1 MSVSG
6 QYMAANKQTRTCIM
20 KLFFLSPKA
29 ETSKKYKQNQPQNT
43 FSSDQTLSFNK
54 NWPEKVHCLFN
65 LIIPTIFQQSSLTY
79 HTVTVLNYFFISSQT
94 NRSSR
99 IQILGHGFKIKMDTV
114 GKQIGVK
121 MLKVIQDLI

>member
-6 QYMAANKQTRTCIM
+6 KYMAANKQTRTCIM
-20 KLFFLSPKA
+20 KLFFSLQKQKHQKSISRINPKILSHLTKHCH
-29 ETSKKYKQNQPQNT
+29 SIRIDQKKST
-43 FSSDQTLSFNK
+43 VCLTLY
-54 NWPEKVHCLFN
+54 
-65 LIIPTIFQQSSLTY
+65 IPTIFQQSSLTY
-79 HTVTVLNYFFISSQT
+79 HTATVLNYFFISSQT

-121 MLKVIQDLI
+121 TLKVIQDLI